1 MFLSEEHIAQMAQTF
16 EVIYA
21 PDAPQA
27 AAAIAQ
33 HGSRVR
39 VVLTIGSVGLSPAQI
54 DALPALTLIC
64 ALGAGYENVG
74 VDYAKARGIV
84 VATGAG
90 TNDDC
95 VADHTWGLLIAAQ
108 RRILPLDK
116 ATRAGVWRTALPL
129 PPNVS
134 HKRLGIIGLGTIGK
148 KIAQR
153 ALGFEIEVGYHNR
166 SARTDVP
173 YRYFA
178 DVAALAEW
186 ADFLVIATPGGAGTK
201 HLVNADVLNA
211 LGPRGVVVNI
221 ARGSVIDTAALAA
234 ALREGRIAAA
244 GLDVYESEPAPP
256 AELLDLDNVVLTPH
270 VAGWSPEAVQAS
282 VDRFMENARRHLAGE
297 APVTPLQA
305 RLRAFAAERQ
315 WQPFHTPK
323 NLAMALMVEAAEL
336 AEIFQWMTPEQSL
349 AVAGD
354 PALKEPIA
362 DEVADV
368 LLYLLQLADHAGVDL
383 AEAVEYKLRK
393 NAVKHP
399 VPDDLK

>member
-1 MFLSEEHIAQMAQTF
+1 MKPVLLALMFLSEEHRAQMAQSF
-16 EVIYA
+16 ELVYA
-21 PDAPQA
+21 PDAAQA
-27 AAAIAQ
+27 AAAIAE
-33 HGSRVR
+33 HGPRIT
-39 VVLTIGSVGLSPAQI
+39 VVLTIGATGLSAAQI
-54 DALPALTLIC
+54 DALPNITLVC
-64 ALGAGYENVG
+64 ALGAGYENIAVAH
-74 VDYAKARGIV
+74 AKARGIV

-153 ALGFEIEVGYHNR
+153 ALGFEMQVGYHNR

-173 YRYFA
+173 HRYFA
-178 DVAALAEW
+178 DVTALADW
-186 ADFLVIATPGGAGTK
+186 ADFLVVATPGGAGTQ
-201 HLVNADVLNA
+201 HLVNAAVLSA

-256 AELLDLDNVVLTPH
+256 AELIGLDNVVLTPH

-282 VDRFMENARRHLAGE
+282 VDRFLENARRHLAGE
-297 APVTPLQA
+297 APVSPL
-305 RLRAFAAERQ
+305 
-315 WQPFHTPK
+315 
-323 NLAMALMVEAAEL
+323 
-336 AEIFQWMTPEQSL
+336 
-349 AVAGD
+349 
-354 PALKEPIA
+354 
-362 DEVADV
+362 
-368 LLYLLQLADHAGVDL
+368 
-383 AEAVEYKLRK
+383 
-393 NAVKHP
+393 
-399 VPDDLK
+399 